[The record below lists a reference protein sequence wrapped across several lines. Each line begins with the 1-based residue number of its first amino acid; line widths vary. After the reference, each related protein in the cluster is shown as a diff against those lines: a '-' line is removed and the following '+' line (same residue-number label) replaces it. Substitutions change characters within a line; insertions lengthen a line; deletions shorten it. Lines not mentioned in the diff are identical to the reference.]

1 MICSLPQ
8 ESFRPNIRTSEFFF
22 IDAIPVF
29 FKKKKIRYVFVLAMA
44 TFGGHSDDSGFDAL
58 VKAITMAS
66 GIAKKNLFGSELD
79 RYFPLLH
86 HYIAMYPVDT
96 RN

>member
-1 MICSLPQ
+1 
-8 ESFRPNIRTSEFFF
+8 
-22 IDAIPVF
+22 
-29 FKKKKIRYVFVLAMA
+29 MA